1 MNLYHSLVKQDDPG
15 VVKKIFIYFES
26 LSSAKEEL
34 FSTEQV
40 ASLRTTIDASQVEV
54 VTQPSKDLGQEPRL
68 WQSTHELFH
77 HLTCYCT
84 FKKKNCCH
92 REKLNK
98 IKCRKNSHDSGM

>member
-1 MNLYHSLVKQDDPG
+1 MNLYHSLVKQDDTG

-77 HLTCYCT
+77 HLTRYCLPS
-84 FKKKNCCH
+84 KRKIAAIGKNLT
-92 REKLNK
+92 R
-98 IKCRKNSHDSGM
+98 